1 MPRSAAPSRSP
12 RCAAAVASARL
23 DVAALHMIEVPALD
37 ADQLDR
43 RLAIGGM
50 HGADVIKMGVAR
62 LHAIGAD
69 GFDQRRS
76 LTLAR
81 LDDAP
86 IRHLGYAR
94 GLSVDGPTRAVV
106 VRAAARRPVIDMTAD
121 AKAELGILVQDL
133 ARVGAGRAFL
143 ELAGNEG
150 LIVERPCH
158 EFRDLR
164 PALRASI
171 GL

>member
-1 MPRSAAPSRSP
+1 MPRNAAPLRSR
-12 RCAAAVASARL
+12 AVSAASARL
-23 DVAALHMIEVPALD
+23 NVAALYMIEVLALD
-37 ADQLDR
+37 ADQFDR
-43 RLAIGGM
+43 RLALGGM
-50 HGADVIKMGVAR
+50 HGPNIIKVGVAG
-62 LHAIGAD
+62 LHAVGAD
-69 GFDQRRS
+69 GLDQRWRPTPA
-76 LTLAR
+76 LLE
-81 LDDAP
+81 DAP
-86 IRHLGYAR
+86 IGHLGHAG
-94 GLSVDGPTRAVV
+94 GLSVDGPAGAVV
-106 VRAAARRPVIDMTAD
+106 VRAAVRGPVIDMTAD

-133 ARVGAGRAFL
+133 ARVGARRAFL